1 MAYTPTFWK
10 GVTMFTCTS
19 IFTVLGFWVQ
29 NRLLETYGQDRR
41 ARLCQPPAPSATAR
55 ARARANLWRPLVRP
69 QEAQEMKRAIKAIRE
84 EEIRRINDG
93 HIQENVRG
101 RRDRPDEGT

>member
-29 NRLLETYGQDRR
+29 NRLLETYGSKIEARPPLPAAGAFCNCTR
-41 ARLCQPPAPSATAR
+41 ARSC
-55 ARARANLWRPLVRP
+55 
-69 QEAQEMKRAIKAIRE
+69 
-84 EEIRRINDG
+84 
-93 HIQENVRG
+93 
-101 RRDRPDEGT
+101 